1 MLNLKTT
8 IAASLVAL
16 CGVNASAQTE
26 AEVQEQ
32 ELGYKPQPYT
42 FVQAQ
47 GGVGTTFT
55 DVNAFKLI
63 KPTFGLGVGRMFSPA
78 FGARLH
84 FQGYRAQGGFNYLKS
99 PSDVAGHRAG
109 VDVASTTQGWK
120 FLNGAKKYGYNYI
133 TSDVDLMLNVV
144 NLFSDKNYHDFN
156 LYLIGGVGLSYAWNN
171 ADFEYYTKY
180 FDMDYDLS
188 NAWGDNQSPRTSL
201 LSHNLRVGFLA
212 DYNISKHWSVGVEV
226 DMNSLDDRFNSKYN
240 NSDDWMMTA
249 MASVTYKFGFKK
261 ASKPAPKPV
270 PVVVEPEPEPE
281 PVYATRI
288 DTIWYDSVYYEE
300 STKDRAIK
308 KEIFFGL
315 RESGVETS
323 NAQINAVAAFLK
335 NVKNAEITITSYA
348 DKGTGSPEKNMG
360 YSKTR
365 AEKTKK
371 ALISAGVDPKIIKKV
386 EWKGDTEQP
395 YAENDKNRLSV
406 ITGHGIYTDK
416 DEIVVKK
423 FRTKEVTYRVE

>member
-8 IAASLVAL
+8 IAASIVAL
-16 CGVNASAQTE
+16 CSANAMAQSK

-42 FVQAQ
+42 FIQVQ
-47 GGVGTTFT
+47 GGVGTVFT
-55 DVNAFKLI
+55 DVKMTETVL
-63 KPTFGLGVGRMFSPA
+63 PTFGLGVGRMFSPSV
-78 FGARLH
+78 GARLH
-84 FQGYRAQGGFNYLKS
+84 FNGYRS
-99 PSDVAGHRAG
+99 R
-109 VDVASTTQGWK
+109 
-120 FLNGAKKYGYNYI
+120 GAFDYKNIIYKYGHNYI
-133 TSDVDLMLNVV
+133 TTDADIMINVM
-144 NLFSDKNYHDFN
+144 NLFQDKNFSRFN
-156 LYLIGGVGLSYAWNN
+156 LYLVGGVGLSYTWNN
-171 ADFEYYTKY
+171 SEFESLNAISKAAN
-180 FDMDYDLS
+180 YDVS
-188 NAWGDNQSPRTSL
+188 NAWGDKQSPRHSL
-201 LSHNLRVGFLA
+201 ISHNLRAGLLA
-212 DYNISKHWSVGVEV
+212 DYNVSKHFSIGLEV

-249 MASVTYKFGFKK
+249 MLTATYKFGFKK

-270 PVVVEPEPEPE
+270 PVVEPVPEPEPEPE
-281 PVYATRI
+281 YATRI
-288 DTIWYDSVYYEE
+288 DTIWYDSIYYEE
-300 STKDRAIK
+300 NTRDRAIK

-323 NAQINAVAAFLK
+323 NAQINDVAKFLK
-335 NVKNAEITITSYA
+335 GVKNAEITITSYA
-348 DKGTGSPEKNMG
+348 DKGTGTPEKNMG

-371 ALISAGVDPKIIKKV
+371 ALIAAGVDPKIIKKV

-416 DEIVVKK
+416 DQKTVKK
-423 FRTKEVTYRVE
+423 FRTKEVTYRVK